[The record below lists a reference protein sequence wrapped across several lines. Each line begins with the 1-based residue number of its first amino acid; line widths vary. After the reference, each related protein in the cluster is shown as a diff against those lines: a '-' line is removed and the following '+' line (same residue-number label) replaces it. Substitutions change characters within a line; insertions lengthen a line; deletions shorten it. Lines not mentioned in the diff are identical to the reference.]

1 MEAADEWEMEELY
14 WKMVRLRAIESI
26 SRAKN

>member
-14 WKMVRLRAIESI
+14 WKMVWLRAIESM